1 MYSMVPPAA
10 GVSDYKCISPNAIT
24 GRAVLSSRFFI
35 VLKYCISIYLVVFQ
49 NTTRTS
55 LKFANFS
62 SIRRVPA
69 QFQVVAIVTGARFR
83 L

>member
-1 MYSMVPPAA
+1 MYLITNVFHQ
-10 GVSDYKCISPNAIT
+10 GAIT

-49 NTTRTS
+49 NTARAS

-62 SIRRVPA
+62 SIRRVPV
-69 QFQVVAIVTGARFR
+69 QVQVVAIVTGARFR